1 MWRNV
6 VEAVGLLT
14 VVVGIGLVFV
24 PAAVVAAG
32 VILVAASPAGRA
44 A

>member
-1 MWRNV
+1 MWRNI

-32 VILVAASPAGRA
+32 VILVAASNVGRDA
-44 A
+44 